1 MNLKEKI
8 QHFKQN
14 IPDRLEHTFKDGS
27 KFKGYGNHKVHKW
40 IDLLYIQAVNEWHEK
55 KTQNNAEYI
64 SKLI

>member
-8 QHFKQN
+8 QLFKQN
-14 IPDRLEHTFKDGS
+14 TPDRLEHTFKDGS
-27 KFKGYGNHKVHKW
+27 NFKGYGNHKVHKD